1 MRMRIGAARSIL
13 NASICLRVEVRTVPV
28 VTAVFGAYTILEQP
42 PRPATMSAKKQ
53 AFTKT
58 DAI

>member
-1 MRMRIGAARSIL
+1 
-13 NASICLRVEVRTVPV
+13 
-28 VTAVFGAYTILEQP
+28 VFGAYTMLEQP

-53 AFTKT
+53 AFAKT